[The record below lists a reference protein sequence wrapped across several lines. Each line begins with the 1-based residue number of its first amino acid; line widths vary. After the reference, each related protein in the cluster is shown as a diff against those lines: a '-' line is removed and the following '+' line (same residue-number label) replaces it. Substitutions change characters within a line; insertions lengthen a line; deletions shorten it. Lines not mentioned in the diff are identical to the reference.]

1 MDRSR
6 RQFQYSSSDVQY
18 LIESSSPVLQS
29 PPHGAPPEEQSNQR
43 KRRRVSPN
51 QSGTAPPSIDLD
63 ADTIEAIDLTEA
75 PSALSQALAKQREDA
90 VRAQQDAAHE
100 KGHSILTAYK
110 CPVCLDTPVDATT
123 TVCGMYSTGCV
134 SWTDF

>member
-1 MDRSR
+1 MDRS
-6 RQFQYSSSDVQY
+6 RQFQYSSPDVQY
-18 LIESSSPVLQS
+18 LIESSPPVLQS
-29 PPHGAPPEEQSNQR
+29 SPPGVSPEEQPNRR
-43 KRRRVSPN
+43 KRRRVSHN
-51 QSGTAPPSIDLD
+51 QSETVSPSIDLD
-63 ADTIEAIDLTEA
+63 ANTIEAIDLTEG

-123 TVCGMYSTGCV
+123 TVCGMYCTGRV
-134 SWTDF
+134 SWTGH